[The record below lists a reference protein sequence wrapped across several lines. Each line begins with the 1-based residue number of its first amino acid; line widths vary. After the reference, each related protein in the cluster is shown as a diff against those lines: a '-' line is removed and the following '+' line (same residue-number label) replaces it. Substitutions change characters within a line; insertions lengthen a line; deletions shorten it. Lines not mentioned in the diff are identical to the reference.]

1 MSRQHFCFILDVS
14 NLHGIVKI
22 QLISINDILEIIW
35 RHQTSFELIRYQYFQ
50 NIDNFICVIFVLGIS
65 QIHIM

>member
-22 QLISINDILEIIW
+22 QLISINDILKMIW
-35 RHQTSFELIRYQYFQ
+35 RHQTSFELTLYFP
-50 NIDNFICVIFVLGIS
+50 NLDNFICVILVLGIS